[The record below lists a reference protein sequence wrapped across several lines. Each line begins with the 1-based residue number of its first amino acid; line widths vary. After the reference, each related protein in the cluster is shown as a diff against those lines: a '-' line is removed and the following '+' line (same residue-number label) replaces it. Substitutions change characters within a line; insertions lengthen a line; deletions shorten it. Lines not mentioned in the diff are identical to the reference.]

1 GERAGV
7 RGSSKFEARYSE
19 STLDSDWSFT
29 FIFGLR
35 MGTVFPLIADNALQ
49 PADAKYYLECQVC
62 RDRNVPVYPC
72 QGRVCQQD
80 GSAELRCE
88 VYVACEHC
96 LKQGRIIHIGERR
109 TDPVIEKFAKDPV
122 AEKARLRATPRIPLQ
137 MQGTDWPLCCGRLT
151 EFIGSPLNLEE
162 LILVQADG
170 VFWDRR
176 PDSSLIYDA
185 RIDGPPESFD
195 EVSVFHCLICGK
207 KYWIFQPT

>member
-1 GERAGV
+1 
-7 RGSSKFEARYSE
+7 
-19 STLDSDWSFT
+19 
-29 FIFGLR
+29 
-35 MGTVFPLIADNALQ
+35 
-49 PADAKYYLECQVC
+49 
-62 RDRNVPVYPC
+62 
-72 QGRVCQQD
+72 
-80 GSAELRCE
+80 
-88 VYVACEHC
+88 
-96 LKQGRIIHIGERR
+96 
-109 TDPVIEKFAKDPV
+109 V